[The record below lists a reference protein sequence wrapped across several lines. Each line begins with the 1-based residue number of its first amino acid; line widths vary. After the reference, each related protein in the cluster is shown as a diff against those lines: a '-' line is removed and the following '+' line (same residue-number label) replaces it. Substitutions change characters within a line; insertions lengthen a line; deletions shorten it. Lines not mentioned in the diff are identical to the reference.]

1 MTYFL
6 RLQQKY
12 PFIAALLWIAVGM
25 VIGLSIRQITH
36 RIQITACPMDAQICP
51 DGSSVGRVGP
61 ECTFAVCPAVV
72 ATSSLPETVRWIH
85 VTDPK
90 SGVLW
95 AYPETFGTNFISLAK
110 WPPTFTIQKN
120 TPFSCDATGT
130 SIETQGETRL
140 VSSHGQSFCQTEQQ
154 EGAAGS
160 IYTNYTYTFARGT
173 DLASFAFT
181 VRSVQC
187 GNYDEPQ
194 KSACE
199 AERAALDVMRMVR
212 EMRGR
217 MK

>member
-1 MTYFL
+1 MSFH
-6 RLQQKY
+6 QKH
-12 PFIAALLWIAVGM
+12 PIVSTLLWIAFGM
-25 VIGLSIRQITH
+25 MLGLLMKQATH
-36 RIQITACPMDAQICP
+36 RAPIVACPMDAQICP

-85 VTDPK
+85 VTDPQ

-95 AYPETFGTNFISLAK
+95 AYPETFGTKFISLAK

-120 TPFSCDATGT
+120 TPFSCNATGT
-130 SIETQGETRL
+130 SIEARGETTL
-140 VSSHGQSFCQTEQQ
+140 ITSHGQPLCQTAWQG
-154 EGAAGS
+154 GAAGS
-160 IYTNYTYTFARGT
+160 IYTDYTYTFARGA

-181 VRSVQC
+181 IRSVQC

-194 KSACE
+194 KSTCE
-199 AERAALDVMRMVR
+199 AERAALDVTGVVQ

-217 MK
+217 VK